1 MASLP
6 DSADTSDAAA
16 RRYMLQG
23 DQSRRAGNLGVALDQ
38 YREARASQP
47 KSGEVRIK
55 LAHGLK
61 LTGAYDEAAEVL
73 RELAGDYPNDLA
85 VAKEFGRL
93 CAAQHRL
100 DEALEHFRA
109 VVNRHPADADA
120 HHWLASLEHLKGN
133 TAAAESH
140 FRRTVELDPVL
151 RVPAAKQ
158 PPDFSALL
166 LFAPGGAN
174 TPPDTL
180 VKSADYDAL
189 FLLLMP
195 GIACDVERLRTRAQ
209 VVVNLISDVDHDV
222 EVLQSAAA
230 LVEQLGLPVINHP
243 RAILHT
249 NRTSIAARLSRI
261 PGCRVP
267 AVTRFT
273 GSVDPA
279 DGAPYPFLVRVAGT
293 HGGASLTKIGGPAA
307 FGAYLAAH
315 PGAELY
321 LTEYVDCQSADGF
334 FRKYRFFFIR
344 DEVLPY
350 HLAIHDMWKVHHG
363 ATDMARRVWKR
374 DEEGAFLQ
382 DPAAALGPRQLAT
395 LQAIRG
401 AIGLDFC
408 GIDCTI
414 AADGQLVVFEVNASM
429 LVHEDHGVFAYKTPA
444 IDRIKRAFG
453 AMLAA
458 HARP

>member
-6 DSADTSDAAA
+6 DPADTSNGAA
-16 RRYMLQG
+16 RRYMRQG
-23 DQSRRAGNLGVALDQ
+23 DQSRTAGNLEVALDQ

-73 RELAGDYPNDLA
+73 RELAGDYPNDPA

-93 CAAQHRL
+93 YAAQHRL
-100 DEALEHFRA
+100 NEALEQFRA
-109 VVNRHPADADA
+109 VAGRHPTNADA
-120 HHWLASLEHLKGN
+120 HHWLASLEYLKGN

-140 FRRTVELDPVL
+140 YRRTIELDPVL
-151 RVPAAKQ
+151 RIPAATQ

-180 VKSADYDAL
+180 VKSADFDAL

-195 GIACDVERLRTRAQ
+195 DIAYDVERLRGRAH
-209 VVVNLISDVDHDV
+209 VVVNLISDVDHGVDV
-222 EVLQSAAA
+222 LDSAAA
-230 LVEQLGLPVINHP
+230 LVEQLRLPVINHP

-249 NRTSIAARLSRI
+249 NRTSIAARLSNM
-261 PGCRVP
+261 PLCRVP

-273 GSVDPA
+273 GAALPA
-279 DGAPYPFLVRVAGT
+279 EGVRYPFLVRVAGT
-293 HGGASLTKIGGPAA
+293 HGGASLTKIGGAAA
-307 FGAYLAAH
+307 FEAYLAAH

-334 FRKYRFFFIR
+334 FRKYRFFFIG

-363 ATDMARRVWKR
+363 ATDMAHQGWKR
-374 DEEGAFLQ
+374 DEEVAFLR
-382 DPAAALGPRQLAT
+382 DPAAALGPQQLAT
-395 LQAIRG
+395 LQEIRG

-414 AADGQLVVFEVNASM
+414 ATDGQLVVFEANASM

-444 IDRIKRAFG
+444 IDRINRAFG

-458 HARP
+458 RARP